1 MEPQSSSSFRRI
13 NSKPALQMTDDEN
26 AMQKKE
32 LQRLLHTAKDDE
44 RINLVA
50 RELSKLHEKISSE
63 KSESKSE
70 SKSGYIE
77 YNNDTSSDQH
87 NGGTFEMFSISED
100 LILTNTNNNSNSDNS
115 YYNHSAPKAHTVVSP
130 SKRRNSFLDSIPEV
144 LTYTYTF

>member
-1 MEPQSSSSFRRI
+1 
-13 NSKPALQMTDDEN
+13 MTDDEN

-70 SKSGYIE
+70 SMSGYFE
-77 YNNDTSSDQH
+77 YNNDSSSSDQH
-87 NGGTFEMFSISED
+87 NSGGTFDMFSISED
-100 LILTNTNNNSNSDNS
+100 LILTNNNSNSDNS
-115 YYNHSAPKAHTVVSP
+115 YSNHSASKANTTVSP

-144 LTYTYTF
+144 VTDAYTFYSYYVYT